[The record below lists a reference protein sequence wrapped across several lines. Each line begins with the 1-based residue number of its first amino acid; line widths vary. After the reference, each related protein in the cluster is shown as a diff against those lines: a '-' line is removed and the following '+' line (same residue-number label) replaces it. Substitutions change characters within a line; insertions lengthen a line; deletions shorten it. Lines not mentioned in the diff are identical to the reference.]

1 MIQLISQSIKNKTGN
16 NINIDFRYVE
26 STEKLPVLIF
36 CHGFKGFKDWGGF
49 PYLFEK
55 FAEAGFFVVSFN
67 FSHNGVGESGEDL
80 KNFTR
85 LDLFAK
91 NTFSIEL
98 DDLGNVIDFLESN
111 AEKFN
116 YNFSEIILAGHSRGG
131 GIAILKAA
139 EDSRISKLITLASVS
154 DFDRYTE
161 QRKSEWKKRGFVE
174 VINTRT
180 KQLMRM
186 DYSLIEDLEKNN
198 ERLNIPK
205 ALEKIDIPVL
215 VIHGREDLAVDF
227 SDAEIIF
234 NTGDKSKRKLILVAN
249 TGHTFGI
256 VHPFEGS
263 NPVFENIISECV
275 NFSKKQI

>member
-1 MIQLISQSIKNKTGN
+1 MIKTKSLSIKNGTGN
-16 NINIDFRYVE
+16 NINVDFWYIENSVN
-26 STEKLPVLIF
+26 LPVMIF

-49 PYLFEK
+49 PYMFEK
-55 FAEAGFFVVSFN
+55 FAEAGFFIVSFN

-91 NTFSIEL
+91 NTFSKEL
-98 DDLGNVIDFLESN
+98 DDLGNVIDFLETN
-111 AEKFN
+111 AKN
-116 YNFSEIILAGHSRGG
+116 YNYDFSKLILAGHSRGG
-131 GIAILKAA
+131 GIAILKSA
-139 EDSRISKLITLASVS
+139 EDKRISKLITLASVA
-154 DFDRYTE
+154 DFDRYSE
-161 QRKSEWKKRGFVE
+161 QRKAEWKKRGYVE
-174 VINTRT
+174 VMNTRT

-186 DYSLIEDLEKNN
+186 DYTLIDDLEKNRG
-198 ERLNIPK
+198 RLNIPE

-215 VIHGREDLAVDF
+215 IIHGREDLAVDY
-227 SDAEIIF
+227 SDAEMIY
-234 NTGDKSKRKLILVAN
+234 NTGDKSKRELILQEN